1 MTEQP
6 DNEGLI
12 VRYLLGELTEP
23 EQKQIEENF
32 LADDNY
38 FEQILIVEDDL
49 IDAYARGQLSPAE
62 REQFEKS
69 FLTNPQR
76 RQRVAFARTLM
87 QAVSQAPNA
96 PLPAAAQETHT
107 RWQAFLAS
115 LGLQNRSLQFALMA
129 AALALLVVG
138 VVWLSVRRSGSPAQ
152 KREDERIAQQSNEA
166 PQASPVPANNRE
178 QTEKTQ
184 QTAQANEQTSGQSTP
199 LNQAPTRASHPV
211 EETVASR
218 HAIAFLI
225 LKPTVRSTG
234 ETNTLKLK
242 SGQEQ
247 VQIQIPLEDQNN
259 YQSYALELRTAG
271 GAQALSQSH
280 IKARQGRSG
289 RSIVWTINARNFIN
303 RDERDYTL
311 KINGMTANGE
321 TETVGD
327 YFFRIIKK

>member
-87 QAVSQAPNA
+87 QAVSQAPNT
-96 PLPAAAQETHT
+96 PLPAAAQEKQT

-152 KREDERIAQQSNEA
+152 REDERIAQQSQEA
-166 PQASPVPANNRE
+166 PQASPVPASNRE

-184 QTAQANEQTSGQSTP
+184 QTAQANEQTSAQSTP
-199 LNQAPTRASHPV
+199 INQSPTRASHPV
-211 EETVASR
+211 EETGASR
-218 HAIAFLI
+218 HVLAFLI
-225 LKPTVRSTG
+225 LKPTVRSSG
-234 ETNTLKLK
+234 ETNTLTLMP
-242 SGQEQ
+242 SHER
-247 VQIQIPLEDQNN
+247 VRLQIPLEDQNS

-271 GAQALSQSH
+271 GVQVLSQPDM
-280 IKARQGRSG
+280 KARQSRSG
-289 RSIVWTINARNFIN
+289 RSIIWTINARNFIH